1 MGGTITAHSL
11 YQRARDDAGNFV
23 RLSWPVY
30 LLLTSLY
37 EDLPQRYKEA
47 IATKYGSSAIEDH
60 TIIYRHF
67 YPTPTPTIE
76 QSLTGST
83 IAQAPQNALTREIP
97 GNSTQTDTHKS
108 IKSEDEEK
116 FETNL
121 VEKDRHDV
129 HLENRDSSSAALGI
143 APSQTPWSIDNIID
157 ALAVSKN
164 KRSSSASESSSKRT
178 KLGDDEILN
187 HINQHTEAIHKIIH
201 EAQLEQHSKLQEIH
215 HGVEKTAQILT
226 GVQNDLRQFM
236 SAVASALKDIQEHF
250 NE

>member
-1 MGGTITAHSL
+1 MLDQLKPPKFEIEDLCMLESDPIYHNAVRCVQTYWKQAANMTEGQRQKYLWYLQRSHIKHFVVKPFEEVGGTITAHSL

-143 APSQTPWSIDNIID
+143 APSQTP
-157 ALAVSKN
+157 
-164 KRSSSASESSSKRT
+164 
-178 KLGDDEILN
+178 
-187 HINQHTEAIHKIIH
+187 
-201 EAQLEQHSKLQEIH
+201 
-215 HGVEKTAQILT
+215 
-226 GVQNDLRQFM
+226 
-236 SAVASALKDIQEHF
+236 
-250 NE
+250 